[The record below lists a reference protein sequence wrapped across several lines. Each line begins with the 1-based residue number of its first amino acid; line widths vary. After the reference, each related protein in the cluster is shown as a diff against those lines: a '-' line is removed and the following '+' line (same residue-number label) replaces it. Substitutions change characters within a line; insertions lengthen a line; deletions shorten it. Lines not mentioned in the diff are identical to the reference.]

1 MQQNIIAG
9 LPGAEESYT
18 VEDFLKVLQGYD
30 GIDASR
36 LKENLYYFLRE
47 IIPVAESVGVLMAIH
62 PDDPP
67 YPILGLPRVVSTE
80 QDIVDLYKAVDSPNN
95 GLTFCTGSFGV
106 RPDNDLPAIVRNF
119 GDRINFIHLRST
131 KRNAAGDFYE
141 DNHLEGDVDMYRVV
155 KEIIEVMRKRN
166 ISIPMRPD
174 HGHQMLDDLKKETDR
189 DANISKL
196 SAAKEGEKFAK
207 YVVYTKEGQRGKQTM
222 KIARL
227 IKTLFGDKYD
237 DKLVRVFND
246 MFQLAIDILNG
257 DAEGE
262 EKYMKKD

>member
-1 MQQNIIAG
+1 MKHLKTFRIFETKVEVDDSFLEVLGKIKDQISSKTLKNQHTIIG
-9 LPGAEESYT
+9 
-18 VEDFLKVLQGYD
+18 DFVKRGGNAKDIQ
-30 GIDASR
+30 
-36 LKENLYYFLRE
+36 E
-47 IIPVAESVGVLMAIH
+47 II
-62 PDDPP
+62 
-67 YPILGLPRVVSTE
+67 
-80 QDIVDLYKAVDSPNN
+80 
-95 GLTFCTGSFGV
+95 
-106 RPDNDLPAIVRNF
+106 
-119 GDRINFIHLRST
+119 
-131 KRNAAGDFYE
+131 
-141 DNHLEGDVDMYRVV
+141 
-155 KEIIEVMRKRN
+155 
-166 ISIPMRPD
+166 
-174 HGHQMLDDLKKETDR
+174 DDLKKETDR